1 MPSIN
6 RQYSRGQLKKFQ
18 TVFTLV
24 EVLPDEYKDGY
35 VVTLTDSA
43 RLLGTQINLRLTSN
57 SEAVLAARRSLDRLE
72 GHLLPEKLEDVRLVV
87 SELVTNSVRHAGLS
101 PDERIS
107 LAVMISDGSVRGRVC
122 DPGPGFEKPSAPRP
136 RTDLS
141 GGWGLPIVERISD
154 RWGVERNG
162 CACVWFEID

>member
-1 MPSIN
+1 M
-6 RQYSRGQLKKFQ
+6 
-18 TVFTLV
+18 
-24 EVLPDEYKDGY
+24 
-35 VVTLTDSA
+35 TLTNSA
-43 RLLGTQINLRLTSN
+43 QLLETRIDLRLNPN
-57 SEAVLAARRSLDRLE
+57 SEAALAARHSLDRLE
-72 GHLLPEKLEDVRLVV
+72 GLLLPEKLESVRLVV

-101 PDERIS
+101 PEQQIS

-122 DPGPGFEKPSAPRP
+122 DPGPGFEKPSEPRP

-162 CACVWFEID
+162 YACVWFEID